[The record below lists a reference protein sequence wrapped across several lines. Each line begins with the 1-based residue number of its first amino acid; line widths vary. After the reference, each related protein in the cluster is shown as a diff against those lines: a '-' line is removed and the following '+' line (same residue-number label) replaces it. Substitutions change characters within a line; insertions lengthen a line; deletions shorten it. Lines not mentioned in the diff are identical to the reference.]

1 VALLS
6 RQTEEAWMKT
16 QTASMPPRLPTDTPT
31 PEELQPFITDEHGV
45 RMALIPG
52 GEFQMGS
59 DADDSLAECE
69 KFRSDCQRDWFTD
82 EEPMHTVYLDTFYMD
97 VYEVTNA
104 LFAEFLN
111 ELGNQEEGGVT
122 WLDADSSYARIHSVG
137 GRWQA
142 DAGYEDH
149 PVVEVNWYGARAFC
163 EWRGARLPTEAEW
176 EKAARGGLADA
187 KYPWGNEAPV
197 CNDSAKNGAQ
207 FYKCVYETIPVG
219 GFAAN
224 GYGLFDIA
232 GNVWEWVQDWY
243 MGDYYNRSQFSNPT
257 GPNSGQHRVARGG
270 AWSSTAN
277 NLRVAERGDLTPN
290 IYSADI
296 GFRCAR
302 SP

>member
-1 VALLS
+1 MA
-6 RQTEEAWMKT
+6 EDADGFC
-16 QTASMPPRLPTDTPT
+16 APRLPTDTPT

-69 KFRSDCQRDWFTD
+69 KFHKDCQRYRFTD
-82 EEPMHTVYLDTFYMD
+82 EEPMHTVYLDAFYMD

-122 WLDADSSYARIHSVG
+122 WLDAKDEDARIHSVG

-149 PVVEVNWYGARAFC
+149 PVVEVSWYGARAFC

-197 CNDSAKNGAQ
+197 CEKGAENGAQ
-207 FYKCVYETIPVG
+207 FLDCRGGTVAVG
-219 GFAAN
+219 SFAAN
-224 GYGLFDIA
+224 GYGLFDMA
-232 GNVWEWVQDWY
+232 GNVWEWVWDWY
-243 MGDYYNRSQFSNPT
+243 QSNYYASSPLRNPQGPETGDA
-257 GPNSGQHRVARGG
+257 RVLRGG
-270 AWSSTAN
+270 SWNFSEYV
-277 NLRVAERGDLTPN
+277 LRAADRGVLFPSN
-290 IYSADI
+290 SVSLN
-296 GFRCAR
+296 GFRCAL